1 MKVYY
6 RKLADALRGAHRPFW
21 LLTGDEPVQMREAA
35 RQVRA
40 RAKRE
45 GFDRRELRVIQRGFD
60 WGELAVLSGPSLFG
74 DRPMLDLRLLAGKPD
89 AAAKAAIRDWC
100 ANAPADSLVLLQTP
114 RLDGR
119 ALSEAWAKAVD
130 RVGAIV
136 RIMPLDERETRQWLR
151 ERLRGLELSMD
162 GAEAEFFLSCV
173 EGNLLA
179 AEQELEKLAVLNGP
193 GPVRLGQ
200 LRRLLG
206 RDARYETLDL
216 AQAMLEGRAGRIAAV
231 ARNLEREGVDPLA
244 AHGLLLREAR
254 QALAFALRPG
264 GLDKVFP
271 FARRDALKRVLERH
285 DAAHFRALLRRF
297 LALERVLKGRGE
309 AHPWDA
315 LADAC
320 LAFSGREPMPR
331 RLAAAA

>member
-119 ALSEAWAKAVD
+119 ALNEAWAKAVD

-136 RIMPLDERETRQWLR
+136 RVMPLDERETRQWLR

-193 GPVRLGQ
+193 GSVRLGQ

-231 ARNLEREGVDPLA
+231 ARNLEREGVEPLA
-244 AHGLLLREAR
+244 AHGLLLRETR

-271 FARRDALKRVLERH
+271 FARRDALQRALERH

>member
-6 RKLADALRGAHRPFW
+6 RKLADALRGPHRPFW

-45 GFDRRELRVIQRGFD
+45 GFDRRELRVVQRGFD

-100 ANAPADSLVLLQTP
+100 AAAPADSLVLLQTP
-114 RLDGR
+114 RLDNR
-119 ALSEAWAKAVD
+119 ALGEAWAKAVD
-130 RVGAIV
+130 RIGAIV
-136 RIMPLDERETRQWLR
+136 RIMPLDGRETRQWLR
-151 ERLRGLELSMD
+151 ERLRRLELSMAE
-162 GAEAEFFLSCV
+162 AEAEFFLSCV

-231 ARNLEREGVDPLA
+231 ARNLAREGIEPVA

-254 QALAFALRPG
+254 QALAFARGAP
-264 GLDKVFP
+264 GLDRVFP
-271 FARRDALKRVLERH
+271 FARREALQRVLARR

-297 LALERVLKGRGE
+297 LALERVLKGQGG

-315 LADAC
+315 LTDAC
-320 LAFSGREPMPR
+320 LAFSGRAPMPP
-331 RLAAAA
+331 RLAAA